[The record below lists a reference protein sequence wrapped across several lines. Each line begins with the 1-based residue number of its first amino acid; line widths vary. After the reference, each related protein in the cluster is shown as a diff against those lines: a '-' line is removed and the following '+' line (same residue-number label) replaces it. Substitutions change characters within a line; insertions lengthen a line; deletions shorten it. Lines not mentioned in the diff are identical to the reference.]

1 MKNVLYNY
9 YNILV
14 DELDK
19 MDNYYSFYYN
29 DTLYFF
35 CLVLNDVNLVEEI
48 YKYLKINNISCYD
61 IILNKDN
68 SLFSVVDNKKY
79 ALIRVNGILKYE
91 INFFEFKFYPV
102 DKSGV
107 DWGKLWAER
116 LDYYEVQLRELG
128 KNYQTVLNSFGLF
141 SGLAENAILYY
152 NLTIKNFDDSVDVG
166 IVHNRLMY
174 PCYYVYYNNPI
185 NFVIDYS
192 VRDLAEYFKSYIF
205 SDDFNINELFGL
217 LDKVNFN
224 NKTFNLL
231 YSRLMYPSFYFDVF
245 DKVIL
250 ENGKDDDVLIYVN
263 NTYKYLNVL
272 KSLFDRYS
280 AKYNMFRVEWLYKI
294 KM

>member
-1 MKNVLYNY
+1 M
-9 YNILV
+9 
-14 DELDK
+14 
-19 MDNYYSFYYN
+19 
-29 DTLYFF
+29 
-35 CLVLNDVNLVEEI
+35 
-48 YKYLKINNISCYD
+48 
-61 IILNKDN
+61 
-68 SLFSVVDNKKY
+68 
-79 ALIRVNGILKYE
+79 
-91 INFFEFKFYPV
+91 
-102 DKSGV
+102 
-107 DWGKLWAER
+107 
-116 LDYYEVQLRELG
+116 
-128 KNYQTVLNSFGLF
+128 
-141 SGLAENAILYY
+141 
-152 NLTIKNFDDSVDVG
+152 
-166 IVHNRLMY
+166 
-174 PCYYVYYNNPI
+174 YYNNPI
-185 NFVIDYS
+185 NFVIDYI

-205 SDDFNINELFGL
+205 SDDFSINEMFGL